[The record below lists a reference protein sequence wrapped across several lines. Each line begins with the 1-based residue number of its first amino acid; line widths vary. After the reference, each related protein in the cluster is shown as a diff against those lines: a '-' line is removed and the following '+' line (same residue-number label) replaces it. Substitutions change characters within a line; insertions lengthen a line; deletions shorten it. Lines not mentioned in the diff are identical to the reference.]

1 MSSSLFKKTRN
12 ISVDILTKYKVGYG
26 QANGTFGELLQG
38 ILPNQKSF
46 MVTFPINLFSY
57 ATFVPNTLISEI
69 SIFPQSKRKS
79 AIIAKQILAYYQINC
94 GGTLT
99 INSEIP
105 EGKGLA
111 SSSADLVATAYAL
124 QDSFNLSLDAELIA
138 NFIAQIEPTDGVMYK
153 GVTSFYYKEVKLKEY
168 IGGLPSISIVGL
180 DEGKCIDTLEYNKQE
195 KIYTPFCAL
204 KYENMLEN
212 LTKAI
217 KIIDLQTL
225 GQISTESALMN
236 QKHNYKSSLEFMI
249 NLCNNIKGLGV
260 AIAHSGT
267 FVGILLDPSAESF
280 VAQTDSCCSTIKE
293 YGKVAQIFTTLEFNE
308 NNSIETEFEIEAIDR
323 VC

>member
-1 MSSSLFKKTRN
+1 MSSSFFKKDT
-12 ISVDILTKYKVGYG
+12 SVDILTQYKAGYG

-38 ILPNQKSF
+38 ILPNQKNF
-46 MVTFPINLFSY
+46 MVTLPINLFSY
-57 ATFVPNTLISEI
+57 ATFVPNSLTSEI
-69 SIFPQSKRKS
+69 SIFPQSKQKS
-79 AIIAKQILAYYQINC
+79 AIIAKLILTYYQINC

-124 QDSFNLSLDAELIA
+124 QDSFNLSLNAELIA

-168 IGGLPSISIVGL
+168 IGDLPSISIVGL
-180 DEGKCIDTLEYNKQE
+180 DEGKYIDTLEYNKQE

-204 KYENMLEN
+204 KYEYMLEN

-217 KIIDLQTL
+217 KMIDLQTL
-225 GQISTESALMN
+225 GQISTKSALMN
-236 QKHNYKSSLEFMI
+236 QRHNYKSSLEFMI

-260 AIAHSGT
+260 AVAHSGT
-267 FVGILLDPSAESF
+267 FVGILLDPNAESF
-280 VAQTDSCCSTIKE
+280 IEQKDSCCSAIKE
-293 YGKVAQIFTTLEFNE
+293 YGKVAQIFNTLAFNE
-308 NNSIETEFEIEAIDR
+308 DNAVKIKFEIEAIDQ